1 MIFNNDPTPELRWK
15 WHLNSGHLRSCI
27 DDAHI
32 STLPIITFIE
42 NHNIALLKYALW
54 LANMLDPFTCG
65 FKSLNVI
72 KEIVS
77 NCSVQPSSH
86 GCTQDVC

>member
-1 MIFNNDPTPELRWK
+1 MIFNNDPTPKLPWK

-32 STLPIITFIE
+32 STLPTITFIE
-42 NHNIALLKYALW
+42 NHNIALLKHALW
-54 LANMLDPFTCG
+54 LVNMLDPFTCG
-65 FKSLNVI
+65 LNVI

-86 GCTQDVC
+86 GCTQEVC